1 MASTA
6 YDLLTTDPDHE
17 GITAHKPLM
26 PSGDKYQVFLGDTK
40 LEEPLVRSGKM
51 WDASCRV
58 IQSDVEKLHKQNP
71 MVARKYLG
79 FLERQHGDY
88 SKFVPK
94 RLTGLRSA
102 KPETI
107 VTDNFNRANG
117 SLGAAWT
124 VLQGTFSIISNQY
137 HQTNDAVN
145 GLARYETPLSA
156 ADHYAQA
163 VLSTNTSETL
173 GQGGIG
179 GLARVS
185 SSAATCYLGV
195 YYRSLTVAYKWLA
208 KFIAGT
214 RTDFFL
220 TLITPLAVPI
230 TSKINVSGS
239 DLTLYH
245 NGISVGTATDSA
257 ITGNLYTGIYGFES
271 SAGIYGDDF
280 QASDGISSFVPRM
293 MLLGVG

>member
-1 MASTA
+1 MKLYRGPWVWDNEQIGGAWVAPAGSIGCIDLRPLSSQSKQITAESVGLFMTDSNLPSPYQLLTNKRGQMASTA

-117 SLGAAWT
+117 SLGAASVWLWLHCGT
-124 VLQGTFSIISNQY
+124 ACWSPHEKVLQYPDLWDESN
-137 HQTNDAVN
+137 
-145 GLARYETPLSA
+145 
-156 ADHYAQA
+156 
-163 VLSTNTSETL
+163 
-173 GQGGIG
+173 
-179 GLARVS
+179 S
-185 SSAATCYLGV
+185 SRC
-195 YYRSLTVAYKWLA
+195 
-208 KFIAGT
+208 
-214 RTDFFL
+214 
-220 TLITPLAVPI
+220 
-230 TSKINVSGS
+230 
-239 DLTLYH
+239 
-245 NGISVGTATDSA
+245 GTAA
-257 ITGNLYTGIYGFES
+257 QPF
-271 SAGIYGDDF
+271 
-280 QASDGISSFVPRM
+280 R
-293 MLLGVG
+293 